1 MPLINTKGE
10 EIADLAGLSLFPLAE
25 LPVTPP
31 APAGVV
37 LPPNAELAEILPRL
51 GELAV
56 IAVEFPKFR
65 DGRGFSI
72 ARALRE
78 HHGYKGD
85 VRAAGH
91 FIPDQFAAMISCG
104 FSSFLTPPE
113 HQAAQFAAALTKH
126 RQPGQL
132 LRRSLGRA
140 LEKG

>member
-10 EIADLAGLSLFPLAE
+10 EITGAE
-25 LPVTPP
+25 PD
-31 APAGVV
+31 VV
-37 LPPNAELAEILPRL
+37 LPPNAELTEILPRL
-51 GELAV
+51 SELGV

-65 DGRGFSI
+65 DGRGFTI

-85 VRAAGH
+85 IRAVGH
-91 FIPDQFAAMISCG
+91 FIPDQFASLVSCG
-104 FSSFLTPPE
+104 FSSFQTPPE
-113 HQAAQFAAALTKH
+113 HQPAQFAAELASP

-140 LEKG
+140 LEKA

>member
-1 MPLINTKGE
+1 MPLINAKGA
-10 EIADLAGLSLFPLAE
+10 EIADLAGLSLYPLAE
-25 LPVTPP
+25 LPAALP

-37 LPPNAELAEILPRL
+37 LTPDAELAGILPRL

-65 DGRGFSI
+65 DGRGFTI

-85 VRAAGH
+85 LRATGH
-91 FIPDQFAAMISCG
+91 FIPDQFAFLISCG
-104 FSSFLTPPE
+104 FTSFATPPE
-113 HQAAQFAAALTKH
+113 HAPAQFAAELAKP

-140 LEKG
+140 LEQG